1 MENATEAK
9 ISLKL
14 FFDTNADKVVFAEAG
29 KDFVDFL
36 FHLLSLPLATVTRIL
51 KEDMVGS
58 LAKLYETIE
67 SLSDSYLQPNQ
78 KKNALLNPRAPICAT
93 EIPLMLSD
101 YELHNRKSYVC
112 SNCNSFVA
120 DVPNLLCPR
129 CKQKMSS
136 AVSYVPPSPANTGFP
151 VDGGFIKGPVTFIVK
166 DNLEIMPMSTENLRP
181 LLTKKE
187 GILELGLMLDVD
199 GAMKLLQL
207 SSQSRTVLT
216 KFYKDNPN
224 IHLTS
229 CNPL

>member
-1 MENATEAK
+1 MFQTCYVLGASK
-9 ISLKL
+9 KCPLPCL
-14 FFDTNADKVVFAEAG
+14 M
-29 KDFVDFL
+29 FL
-36 FHLLSLPLATVTRIL
+36 HHLQT
-51 KEDMVGS
+51 
-58 LAKLYETIE
+58 
-67 SLSDSYLQPNQ
+67 Q
-78 KKNALLNPRAPICAT
+78 
-93 EIPLMLSD
+93 
-101 YELHNRKSYVC
+101 
-112 SNCNSFVA
+112 
-120 DVPNLLCPR
+120 
-129 CKQKMSS
+129 
-136 AVSYVPPSPANTGFP
+136 GFP

-207 SSQSRTVLT
+207 SLQSRTVLT

>member
-1 MENATEAK
+1 MVNATEPK

-78 KKNALLNPRAPICAT
+78 KKNSLLNPRAPICAT
-93 EIPLMLSD
+93 EIPLMLSG

-136 AVSYVPPSPANTGFP
+136 AVSYVPPSPANTRFP

-207 SSQSRTVLT
+207 SLQSRTVLT

-224 IHLTS
+224 IYI
-229 CNPL
+229 